1 MRRREFITLFGGA
14 AAWPV
19 AARAQQTGAMRRVGM
34 LMNGIAT
41 ESQLQ
46 AYVAAFSEA
55 LRQAGWTE
63 DRSLRIDVRW
73 NAGDSELA
81 RTYAAQLIGLMPDVI
96 LSAST
101 TNLTVVREAT
111 STVPVV
117 FVQVSDPV
125 AQGLVSNLTHP
136 GGNITGFSQYEFAI
150 AGKWLDLLKQVAP
163 GITRITVMFNPDTAP
178 QSKYFMQAVE
188 TAGQAAT

>member
-34 LMNGIAT
+34 LMNWIAT